1 MTDDNTPNEGKHPMA
16 TANTPVPDDVLDL
29 EMDALPLPPWARN
42 AVDMLDGATS
52 RSEIAKIIEPIRAQS
67 EGAGKAAVRAA
78 LAAAQARCTAPVA
91 PTPLTVLALVW
102 ARLWGS
108 FGAALGQPGALAFFG
123 RPVAA
128 PAPVAVAAPTP
139 APVAAALAPVAQ
151 PAPLAARWIPAGGGA
166 FHALTTGPATVGSR
180 LRVTT
185 KGGRVSYQIVTA
197 VVTTRA
203 NGERACVVVPESEY
217 VGSASPVSPT
227 PAVSLPSESGYLAAL
242 AQSAGYVAAPVEIA
256 AESAQEPTSSGS
268 TLIGDLTGIATEG
281 ASNAAGTTLGSMA
294 GGQLRGV
301 GFSTAQGYVTALAH
315 GVKQATAESY
325 KSILRRAYHYTQAQI
340 DALTVTIIPES
351 TLPVGVGITHTPS
364 VNAMDMTAAQRRAL
378 WKTTATPTAQNATE
392 IARAETRAAET
403 RSDEMR
409 SMLIAGLVA
418 DGMGIVIAP
427 GDAHRGVSQERAPL
441 VAALT
446 EAGFRD
452 LAPGVKSNK
461 AQFGAVMQTLNGGG
475 LRTRAAKKKHA
486 TAWPADV
493 ASRWIVDRPNDAAVL
508 GSAGDKEL
516 IAELTADDEIRFV
529 GGTTELRERVVA
541 AFDERIDGER
551 YTASDLLGWLKR
563 KLHNEFY
570 AVKSDGFIYC
580 PGSDEHCTKIRNFV
594 NAALPF
600 LGRGIGVGEL
610 ASKAGMADGIA
621 RTLSAEIA
629 AVRKAYENNKADA
642 GKAAAR
648 KALESCLGT
657 AEQELA
663 ARRADASP
671 EAAANRVKDLSKVAA
686 RVEGFR
692 ELIGPKAHAPLKVAV
707 DELRALL
714 NSLCD
719 FVELDLD

>member
-1 MTDDNTPNEGKHPMA
+1 MVA
-16 TANTPVPDDVLDL
+16 AISPDDTLDL
-29 EMDALPLPPWARN
+29 EMDALPLPTWARN
-42 AVDMLDGATS
+42 AIDALNGATS
-52 RSEIAKIIEPIRAQS
+52 RSEIARVIEPLRAQPD
-67 EGAGKAAVRAA
+67 GAAKTAVRAA
-78 LAAAQARCTAPVA
+78 LAAAQGRITPATAPAA
-91 PTPLTVLALVW
+91 PTLLAVLALVW
-102 ARLWGS
+102 VRLWGS
-108 FGAALGQPGALAFFG
+108 LGTALGQPGALAFFG
-123 RPVAA
+123 RPQPVKAPAPVTVAAPA
-128 PAPVAVAAPTP
+128 PAPVAVAP
-139 APVAAALAPVAQ
+139 ALVAQ
-151 PAPLAARWIPAGGGA
+151 PAPFAARWIPAGGGA
-166 FHALTTGPATVGSR
+166 FHALTTGPAVIGSR

-197 VVTTRA
+197 VVTVRP

-217 VGSASPVSPT
+217 TGSTSPVSPT
-227 PAVSLPSESGYLAAL
+227 PAVSLPSE
-242 AQSAGYVAAPVEIA
+242 PV

-268 TLIGDLTGIATEG
+268 TLLGDLNSIATEG

-315 GVKQATAESY
+315 GVKQATANIYQST
-325 KSILRRAYHYTQAQI
+325 LRMTYGYSDAQI
-340 DALTVTIIPES
+340 DALTVTIIPENS
-351 TLPVGVGITHTPS
+351 ALPVGPGIMHTPS
-364 VNAMDMTAAQRRAL
+364 VNAMDMTPAQRRAL

-403 RSDEMR
+403 RSDAMR

-486 TAWPADV
+486 TEWPADV

-516 IAELTADDEIRFV
+516 IAELTVDDEIRFV

-580 PGSDEHCTKIRNFV
+580 PGSDAHCNKIRDFV

-621 RTLSAEIA
+621 RQLSAEIT
-629 AVRKAYENNKADA
+629 AVRKAYENNKSDA
-642 GKAAAR
+642 SKAAAR
-648 KALESCLGT
+648 KA
-657 AEQELA
+657 AEAGMSAADQELA

-671 EAAANRVKDLSKVAA
+671 EAAANRVKDLGKVAA

-692 ELIGPKAHAPLKVAV
+692 ELIGPALHAPLKAAT
-707 DELRALL
+707 DELRTTL
-714 NSLCD
+714 NALCD
-719 FVELDLD
+719 FVELELS

>member
-1 MTDDNTPNEGKHPMA
+1 MTDEHTPNEGTHPMA
-16 TANTPVPDDVLDL
+16 TPNASPVDSLDL
-29 EMDALPLPPWARN
+29 EMDALPLPTWARN
-42 AVDMLDGATS
+42 AIDALDGATS
-52 RSEIAKIIEPIRAQS
+52 RNEIARVIEPLRAQP
-67 EGAGKAAVRAA
+67 EGEAKTAVRAA
-78 LAAAQARCTAPVA
+78 LAAAQARITAPTTAPAA
-91 PTPLTVLALVW
+91 PTLLTVLALVW
-102 ARLWGS
+102 VRLWGM
-108 FGAALGQPGALAFFG
+108 LGQGVTG
-123 RPVAA
+123 RPSLVRPLTA
-128 PAPVAVAAPTP
+128 PAPIPAPIAAPVAVAAPVA
-139 APVAAALAPVAQ
+139 APVAVQ
-151 PAPLAARWIPAGGGA
+151 PQATPHAARWIPVAGSSPLR
-166 FHALTTGPATVGSR
+166 FQALTTGPVMPRPVVGSR
-180 LRVTT
+180 LRVVT
-185 KGGRVSYQIVTA
+185 KGGKVAMKYVASIVDARGAGTLCEVSDEPIA
-197 VVTTRA
+197 D
-203 NGERACVVVPESEY
+203 P
-217 VGSASPVSPT
+217 
-227 PAVSLPSESGYLAAL
+227 
-242 AQSAGYVAAPVEIA
+242 VAAPVEIA
-256 AESAQEPTSSGS
+256 AESAQEPTSENS
-268 TLIGDLTGIATEG
+268 TLLGDLTSIATEG
-281 ASNAAGTTLGSMA
+281 ASNAATTTAGSLA

-301 GFSTAQGYVTALAH
+301 GFSSAQGYVTALAH
-315 GVKQATAESY
+315 GVKLATADIY
-325 KSILRRAYHYTQAQI
+325 LNVLRDQFHYSAEQRA
-340 DALTVTIIPES
+340 ALTVTIIAES
-351 TLPVGVGITHTPS
+351 TLPVGPGIIHMPS
-364 VNAMDMTAAQRRAL
+364 GVNAMDMTPAQRRAL

-427 GDAHRGVSQERAPL
+427 GDANRGVSQERAPL

-486 TAWPADV
+486 TAWPSDV

-516 IAELTADDEIRFV
+516 IAELTTDDEIRFV
-529 GGTTELRERVVA
+529 GGTTELRERVIA
-541 AFDERIDGER
+541 AFDERTDGEC
-551 YTASDLLGWLKR
+551 YTASDLLGWFKR

-580 PGSDEHCTKIRNFV
+580 PGSDAHCNRIRNFT

-642 GKAAAR
+642 SKAAAR
-648 KALESCLGT
+648 KA
-657 AEQELA
+657 AEAGKSAADQELA

-671 EAAANRVKDLSKVAA
+671 EAAANRVKDLSKAAA

-692 ELIGPKAHAPLKVAV
+692 ELLGPTAHAPLKAAV
-707 DELRALL
+707 DELRSTL
-714 NSLCD
+714 NALCD